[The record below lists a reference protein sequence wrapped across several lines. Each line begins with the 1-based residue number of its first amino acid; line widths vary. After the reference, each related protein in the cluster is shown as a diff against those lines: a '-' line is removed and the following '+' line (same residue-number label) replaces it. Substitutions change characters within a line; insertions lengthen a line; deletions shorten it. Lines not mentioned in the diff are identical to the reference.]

1 MGDSQDGSESLNNKV
16 NALCFDVFGTVTDWR
31 SSVIREGHKITEKTG
46 CQAPWNE
53 FANKWRLDGY
63 IAALLKIAG
72 GEMDCIPTA
81 QIHKAK
87 LLSLLEEY
95 AITGLSDSEIDHF
108 NLAWNRLAAWDDVA
122 EGLEIMKQ
130 DFLIMPFSNGDYRCL
145 LDISKF
151 NNLPWDGIISADFFK
166 KVKPDLS
173 VYGDAAEL
181 LCMQPHEIMMVACH
195 AQDLDAARKL
205 GFRTAYVTRPLEY
218 GPDMAP
224 EEIAEPF
231 DYHAADFIELA
242 RQLHSDKEIGRV

>member
-1 MGDSQDGSESLNNKV
+1 MNRKV
-16 NALCFDVFGTVTDWR
+16 NALCFDIFGTVTDWR
-31 SSVIREGHKITEKTG
+31 SSVIREGHRITEKTG
-46 CQAPWNE
+46 CQVPWGE
-53 FANKWRLDGY
+53 FVNKWRLDGY

-81 QIHKAK
+81 QIHKVK

-95 AITGLSDSEIDHF
+95 AITGLNDAEIDHF
-108 NLAWNRLAAWDDVA
+108 NLAWNRLVAWDDVA
-122 EGLEIMKQ
+122 EGLEMMKQ

-173 VYGDAAEL
+173 IYEDAAEL

-195 AQDLDAARKL
+195 AQDLEAAQKA
-205 GFRTAYVTRPLEY
+205 GFRTAHVNRPLEY
-218 GPDMAP
+218 GPAVPP
-224 EEIAEPF
+224 EDKRVPF
-231 DYHAADFIELA
+231 DYDADNFIELA
-242 RQLHSDKEIGRV
+242 NLLKDDRSMGLV